1 MASVLFAGLSTIDI
15 VYEVDE
21 FPAAN
26 TKICAHSQSVYA
38 GGPAANAAIACA
50 HLGREATG
58 SEVMGGEVTLV
69 TAVGRNA
76 LAAVIREDLARY
88 SVQLVDLNPDFDG
101 APAISSV
108 SVDKRGHRN
117 VVSANA
123 VRIPVPAARVNL
135 DLAKQARILMVDG
148 HYMQACQAWAAAAHA
163 CGTPVVLD
171 GGSWKDGMGEL
182 LKSVDT
188 AICSADFSPPGC
200 DGTDDVIRF
209 LRDAGVRNIAISNGA
224 APIEV
229 VAAESTATVSVPQL
243 QVVDTMGA
251 GDILHGA
258 YCFYAAQGLGF
269 VDALTA
275 AARIAAAS
283 CRYAGTREWMK
294 HSPAV
299 LPFGLGDRSASKT
312 FAA

>member
-1 MASVLFAGLSTIDI
+1 MASAIFIGLSTVDI

-26 TKICAHSQSVYA
+26 TKICALSQSVYA
-38 GGPAANAAIACA
+38 GGPATNAAIAYA
-50 HLGREATG
+50 HLGREAPG
-58 SEVMGGEVTLV
+58 SEVKGGEVTLV

-76 LAAVIREDLARY
+76 MAGVIRDELARY

-123 VRIPVPAARVNL
+123 VRIPVPTARVDL
-135 DLAKQARILMVDG
+135 DLMKQARILMVDG
-148 HYMQACQAWAAAAHA
+148 HYMQACQAWAAAARA
-163 CGTPVVLD
+163 SETPVVLD
-171 GGSWKDGMGEL
+171 GGSWKDGMDEL

-188 AICSADFSPPGC
+188 AICSADFRPPGC
-200 DGTDDVIRF
+200 DGADDVIRF
-209 LRDAGVRNIAISNGA
+209 LRDAGVGNIAISNGA
-224 APIEV
+224 EPIRI
-229 VAAESTATVSVPQL
+229 VAAESTATVPVPEV

-258 YCFYAAQGLGF
+258 FCFFAAQGLGF
-269 VDALTA
+269 VDALTE
-275 AARIAAAS
+275 AARIASAS
-283 CRYAGTREWMK
+283 CRYAGTREWMQ
-294 HSPAV
+294 HPPSLSPAG
-299 LPFGLGDRSASKT
+299 PAESR
-312 FAA
+312 